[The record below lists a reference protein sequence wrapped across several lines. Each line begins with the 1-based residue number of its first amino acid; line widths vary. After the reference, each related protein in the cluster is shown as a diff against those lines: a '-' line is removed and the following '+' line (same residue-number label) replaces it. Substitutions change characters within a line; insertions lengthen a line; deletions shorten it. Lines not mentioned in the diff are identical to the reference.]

1 MGWEALFS
9 FLIHL
14 FYFIYLFIYL
24 FFLFSTSDWD
34 HTYVPAYSLHRE
46 GGIKFDVM
54 TQSSFTGS
62 WET

>member
-1 MGWEALFS
+1 MGWETLFS
-9 FLIHL
+9 FLINL
-14 FYFIYLFIYL
+14 FYFILFIYLFMYL

-54 TQSSFTGS
+54 TQSSVTGS
-62 WET
+62 